1 MSKKSNPTLIGGCVV
16 GAVVLFAVGVAVF
29 GASELFKER
38 QAYVAYFV
46 ENTGGL
52 RVGSNAVVNGVRVG
66 EVESISLLVNER
78 TFEYMTEV
86 IIEITPDSFISTR
99 DGVKLSREAAEHA
112 DVDQLVDE
120 AGLRATLD
128 VESFITGQLMIEF
141 VLRPDTPAVHRGGGD
156 LGFPEIPTIPSRAQ
170 EILTKVQETIATLSD
185 SFDIDEISER
195 ISGILDGTEELV
207 NSPDVRES
215 LSGINTI
222 INKEDTQ
229 ELTTS
234 LRAALDE
241 VRVAA
246 SDASSLIR
254 NADGKVD
261 ELQPAIENLAGALEE
276 LQGAL
281 GAAKATLQGESAEG
295 HQLTVALSEIER
307 AARSLREFLD
317 YLERHPEA
325 LLRGK
330 N

>member
-1 MSKKSNPTLIGGCVV
+1 MSKKSNPTLIGGFVV

-29 GASELFKER
+29 GGSELFKER

-261 ELQPAIENLAGALEE
+261 ELQPAIENLAGALDE